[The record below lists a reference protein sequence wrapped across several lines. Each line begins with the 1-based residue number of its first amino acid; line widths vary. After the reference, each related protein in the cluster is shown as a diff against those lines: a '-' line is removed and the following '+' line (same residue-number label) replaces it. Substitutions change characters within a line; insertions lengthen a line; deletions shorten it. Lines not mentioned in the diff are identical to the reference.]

1 MKQTFNILI
10 TYCKTNHYKT
20 YINHTILLYEVEF
33 DLTLINAPKK
43 NQNQI
48 KNACQFPS
56 SGGSDHG
63 LGTDVNRKSAI
74 KIEELNPSSAN

>member
-1 MKQTFNILI
+1 MLN
-10 TYCKTNHYKT
+10 
-20 YINHTILLYEVEF
+20 EVEV

-43 NQNQI
+43 KQIQI

-56 SGGSDHG
+56 AGGSDHG